1 MSRPLSRILCLLL
14 ALSMLAATACT
25 GGVTPGNTTSHVH
38 ETDTEPPTSASTG
51 SGSETEAETEPP
63 ILLGEPRDVLVT
75 TKGAVDNMKFSPLPL
90 GQVQA
95 ASWLKNQLLLQA
107 ENVTKQ
113 FESLSPDCKS
123 EGDNRSGW
131 LGGSG
136 ESWERGSYYTRGLI
150 ASAYVLNDEDM
161 KKQARKWI
169 DWTLES
175 QVESGAF
182 GPFASDPEKLDYWPL
197 MPMLMALELYYDA
210 TGDERVIPFLQNY
223 FAWEA
228 EALKTKKLTSWARV
242 RGGDN
247 ILAVLWL
254 YEKTGDES
262 LLDLCKLLYEQTFD
276 WETAYDEEAWLGA
289 YHIVNAQQS
298 FKLFPVMYAVTG
310 DEHYL
315 DVYYEGIENIYMAS
329 GRQDGMSN
337 GDEMSRGIDA
347 VYGNETCAV
356 VERMLCDEIALYLLR
371 DATIADHLELIT
383 YNALPQQL
391 LPDGKGQ
398 VYFTMQNQVMANLGV
413 HGFTSDGG
421 DRSVYGLPGGY
432 PCCVHNYQMGWP
444 LFIASMWMATSDG
457 GLAVGAY
464 GPNTVTATVGSGTKL
479 TVTQTTNYP
488 YEDTVTLTLSADKTD
503 TYPIYVRV
511 PEWCTSPSVTVNG
524 HAVETELIA
533 GEYAALSAAWEDG
546 DVITLTFPAEITA
559 TLTDNNSVSI
569 RRGAVLFAL
578 EIGENWKR
586 IGYDSQNW
594 HINRKYPSY
603 DVTPTTDWNYA
614 LENFNFDDVASNF
627 TVIRNPITD
636 EMRYQLSDVP
646 LVLEA
651 KARAVK
657 DWTLNTALNIARD
670 TPVSPVATDR
680 LGDETV
686 TVRLVPYAHTRLRIT
701 LMPWTGEAQAPKSE
715 RPDESTLLF
724 PSVIVPLEA
733 QGEAAGTSQLSYT
746 VDLAYD
752 SPADLTLKAEINRKD
767 AGTVTL
773 SKGAGTVTLDTE
785 LLGTDRHNRIC
796 FTTEDGSAIPADLT
810 ISLSV
815 TIHDSG
821 ITRYEAEKAKLTGSA
836 YSPGTHVAGIDTV
849 GSSLTFDALVIGEDG
864 DYTLR
869 FYYAAPMGLATH
881 TVYVDGVKRGV
892 LRYNDNG
899 KTLGWGNF
907 SEDIYAD
914 IHLTLTKGTHTLRIV
929 KTAEDIGFAELDAFD
944 LLPCSL
950 TGGIPTPPPEDGD
963 TPDVP

>member
-1 MSRPLSRILCLLL
+1 
-14 ALSMLAATACT
+14 
-25 GGVTPGNTTSHVH
+25 
-38 ETDTEPPTSASTG
+38 
-51 SGSETEAETEPP
+51 
-63 ILLGEPRDVLVT
+63 
-75 TKGAVDNMKFSPLPL
+75 MKFSPLSL

-95 ASWLKNQLLLQA
+95 TSWLRNQLLLQA
-107 ENVTKQ
+107 EQVTKQ
-113 FESLSPDCKS
+113 FETLSPDCKS

-131 LGGSG
+131 LGGTG
-136 ESWERGSYYTRGLI
+136 ENWERGTYYTRGLI
-150 ASAYVLNDEDM
+150 ASAYVLDDDDM
-161 KKQARKWI
+161 KKQAQKWI
-169 DWTLES
+169 DWTLQS
-175 QVESGAF
+175 RVESGAF
-182 GPFASDPEKLDYWPL
+182 GPLANDPDKLDYWPL
-197 MPMLMALELYYDA
+197 MPMLMALEMYHDA

-247 ILAVLWL
+247 IFAVLWL
-254 YEKTGDES
+254 YEKTGDKS

-276 WETAYDEEAWLGA
+276 WEQVYDEEAWLGT

-315 DVYYEGIENIYMAS
+315 EVYYKGIENIYMAS

-356 VERMLCDEIALYLLR
+356 VERMLCDEITLCLLR
-371 DATIADHLELIT
+371 DATVADHLELIT

-421 DRSVYGLPGGY
+421 DRSVYGLPGGF

-479 TVTQTTNYP
+479 TITQTTNYP
-488 YEDTVTLTLSADKTD
+488 YEDTITLTLAADKTD
-503 TYPIYVRV
+503 TYPLYIRV
-511 PEWCTSPSVTVNG
+511 PEWCKKPSVTVNG
-524 HAVETELIA
+524 HPVETEPVA

-578 EIGENWKR
+578 EIGENWKKTR
-586 IGYDSQNW
+586 YNPHSWRSVRD
-594 HINRKYPSY
+594 YPSY
-603 DVTPTTDWNYA
+603 DITPTTDWNYA

-651 KARAVK
+651 KARTVEN
-657 DWTLNTALNIARD
+657 WILNTALDIAGD
-670 TPVSPVATDR
+670 TPVSPVSADR
-680 LGDETV
+680 LGNETV
-686 TVRLVPYAHTRLRIT
+686 TVRLVPYSHTRLRIT
-701 LMPWTGEAQAPKSE
+701 LLPWTGDEQAPKSE
-715 RPDESTLLF
+715 RPDENTVLF
-724 PSVIVPLEA
+724 SSVIVPMESR
-733 QGEAAGTSQLSYT
+733 GGAGIPQFSYSVGLT
-746 VDLAYD
+746 YD
-752 SPADLTLKAEINRKD
+752 SPAELTLRMEINRKD
-767 AGTVTL
+767 AGVVTL
-773 SKGAGTVTLDTE
+773 KKGSGTVTLETE
-785 LLGTDRHNRIC
+785 LLSTSRHNRVA
-796 FTTEDGSAIPADLT
+796 FTAEDGSALPTDLT
-810 ISLSV
+810 LALAVSLV
-815 TIHDSG
+815 NNG
-821 ITRYEAEKAKLTGSA
+821 IVRYEAEKAQITGSA
-836 YSPGTHVAGIDTV
+836 TRNATHVGGIDQPGTA
-849 GSSLTFDALVIGEDG
+849 LTFDEVVIDEDG
-864 DYTLR
+864 DYTFR

-881 TVYVDGVKRGV
+881 TIYVDGVKRGV
-892 LRYNDNG
+892 VRYNENG
-899 KTLGWGNF
+899 KSLGWGAF

-914 IHLTLTKGTHTLRIV
+914 IHLTLAKGTHILRIE
-929 KTAEDIGFAELDAFD
+929 KTEADVGFAELDAID
-944 LLPCSL
+944 QIPCSL
-950 TGGIPTPPPEDGD
+950 TGG
-963 TPDVP
+963 VPAQDFKE

>member
-1 MSRPLSRILCLLL
+1 MSKLLSRIFCLLL
-14 ALSMLAATACT
+14 SLSMVASTACS
-25 GGVTPGNTTSHVH
+25 GGAMQEETSSHSH
-38 ETDTEPPTSASTG
+38 ETETEPSTSELVESD
-51 SGSETEAETEPP
+51 TEAEPP
-63 ILLGEPRDVLVT
+63 IELGEPRDVHVT
-75 TKGAVDNMKFSPLPL
+75 TKGAINNMKFSSLPL
-90 GQVQA
+90 GQVKA
-95 ASWLKNQLLLQA
+95 ESWLRNQLLLQA
-107 ENVTKQ
+107 EQVTKQ
-113 FESLSPDCKS
+113 FETLSPDCKS

-131 LGGSG
+131 LGGTG
-136 ESWERGSYYTRGLI
+136 ENWERGTYYTRGLI
-150 ASAYVLNDEDM
+150 ASAYVLDDDDM
-161 KKQARKWI
+161 KAQAQKWI
-169 DWTLES
+169 DWTLQS

-182 GPFASDPEKLDYWPL
+182 GPLANDPDKLDYWPL
-197 MPMLMALELYYDA
+197 MPMLMALEMYHDA

-247 ILAVLWL
+247 IFAVLWL
-254 YEKTGDES
+254 YEKTGDKS

-276 WETAYDEEAWLGA
+276 WEQVYDEEAWLGT

-298 FKLFPVMYAVTG
+298 FKLFPVMYAITG

-315 DVYYEGIENIYMAS
+315 EVYYKGIENIYMAS

-371 DATIADHLELIT
+371 DATVADHLELIT

-398 VYFTMQNQVMANLGV
+398 VYFTMQNQVMANLGA

-421 DRSVYGLPGGY
+421 DRSVYGLPGGF

-479 TVTQTTNYP
+479 TITQTTNYP
-488 YEDTVTLTLSADKTD
+488 YEDTITLTLAADKTD
-503 TYPIYVRV
+503 TYPLYIRV
-511 PEWCTSPSVTVNG
+511 PEWCKKPSVTVNG
-524 HAVETELIA
+524 HPVETEPVA

-546 DVITLTFPAEITA
+546 DVIVLNFPAEITA

-578 EIGENWKR
+578 EIGENWEKTR
-586 IGYDSQNW
+586 YNPHNW
-594 HINRKYPSY
+594 RSVRDYPSY
-603 DVTPTTDWNYA
+603 DITPTTDWNYA

-651 KARAVK
+651 KARVVEN
-657 DWTLNTALNIARD
+657 WILNTALDIAGD
-670 TPVSPVATDR
+670 TPVSPVSADR
-680 LGDETV
+680 LGNETV
-686 TVRLVPYAHTRLRIT
+686 TVRLVPYSHTRLRIT
-701 LMPWTGEAQAPKSE
+701 LLPWTGDEQAPKSE
-715 RPDESTLLF
+715 RPDENTVLF
-724 PSVIVPLEA
+724 SSVIVPMESR
-733 QGEAAGTSQLSYT
+733 GGAGIPQFSYLVGLT
-746 VDLAYD
+746 YD
-752 SPADLTLKAEINRKD
+752 SPAELTLRMEINRKD
-767 AGTVTL
+767 AGLVTL
-773 SKGAGTVTLDTE
+773 KKGSGTVTLETE
-785 LLGTDRHNRIC
+785 LLSTSRHNRVA
-796 FTTEDGSAIPADLT
+796 FTAEDGSALPADLT
-810 ISLSV
+810 LALSV
-815 TIHDSG
+815 SLVNNG
-821 ITRYEAEKAKLTGSA
+821 IVRYEAEKAQITGSA
-836 YSPGTHVAGIDTV
+836 TRNATHVGGIDQPGTA
-849 GSSLTFDALVIGEDG
+849 LTFEEVVIDEDG
-864 DYTLR
+864 DYTFR

-881 TVYVDGVKRGV
+881 TIYVDGVKRGV
-892 LRYNDNG
+892 VRYNENG
-899 KTLGWGNF
+899 KSLGWGAF

-914 IHLTLTKGTHTLRIV
+914 IHLTLTKGTHILRIE
-929 KTAEDIGFAELDAFD
+929 KTEADVGFAELDAID
-944 LLPCSL
+944 QIPCSL
-950 TGGIPTPPPEDGD
+950 TGG
-963 TPDVP
+963 VPAQDFKE

>member
-1 MSRPLSRILCLLL
+1 MNKPLSRILCLLIS
-14 ALSMLAATACT
+14 LSMLTATACT
-25 GGVTPGNTTSHVH
+25 GGGTQSETTPQSH
-38 ETDTEPPTSASTG
+38 ETEAEATTTVSV
-51 SGSETEAETEPP
+51 GSETEPETEFPS
-63 ILLGEPRDVLVT
+63 LLGDPRDVLVT

-95 ASWLKNQLLLQA
+95 TSWLKNQLLLQV
-107 ENVTKQ
+107 EQVTKE
-113 FESLSPDCKS
+113 FEKLSPDCKS

-136 ESWERGSYYTRGLI
+136 ESWERGTYYTRGLI
-150 ASAYVLNDEDM
+150 ASAYVLDDQDM
-161 KKQARKWI
+161 KAQAQKWI

-182 GPFASDPEKLDYWPL
+182 GPYANDTEKLDYWPL
-197 MPMLMALELYYDA
+197 MPMLIALELYHDA

-247 ILAVLWL
+247 IFAVLWL

-262 LLDLCKLLYEQTFD
+262 LLDLCEELYQQTFN
-276 WETAYDEEAWLGA
+276 WEQVYDEEAWMGT

-298 FKLFPVMYAVTG
+298 FKLFPVMYAITG

-315 DVYYEGIENIYMAS
+315 DLYYEGIENIYMAS

-337 GDEMSRGIDA
+337 GDEMSRGIDG

-371 DATIADHLELIT
+371 DATIADHLEEIT

-398 VYFTMQNQVMANLGV
+398 VYFTMQNQVMANLGI
-413 HGFTSDGG
+413 HGFTSEGG
-421 DRSVYGLPGGY
+421 DRSVYGLPGGF

-444 LFIASMWMATSDG
+444 LFIASMWMSTSDG

-464 GPNTVTATVGSGTKL
+464 GPNTVTATVGNGTQL

-503 TYPIYVRV
+503 TYPLYIRV
-511 PEWCTSPSVTVNG
+511 PEWCDHPSVTVNG
-524 HAVETELIA
+524 HSVDAELIA
-533 GEYAALSAAWEDG
+533 GEYAALTAAWEDG

-578 EIGENWKR
+578 EIGEKWDR
-586 IGYDSQNW
+586 IGYDPFNW
-594 HINRKYPSY
+594 HVVKKYPSY
-603 DVTPTTDWNYA
+603 NITPTTDWNYA
-614 LENFNFDDVASNF
+614 LDNFNFDDVASNF
-627 TVIRNPITD
+627 TVTRNPITD

-657 DWTLNTALNIARD
+657 DWTLNTALEIAGD
-670 TPVSPVATDR
+670 TPVSPVASDR
-680 LGDETV
+680 LMAETV
-686 TVRLVPYAHTRLRIT
+686 TVRLVPYAYTRLRIT
-701 LMPWTGEAQAPKSE
+701 LMPWTGDAQTLESE

-724 PSVIVPLEA
+724 PSMIVPLEA
-733 QGEAAGTSQLSYT
+733 QGEAAGSTQFSYT
-746 VDLAYD
+746 VNLTYV
-752 SPADLTLKAEINRKD
+752 SPADLTLKVEINRKD

-773 SKGAGTVTLDTE
+773 KKGEGTATFDTK
-785 LLGTDRHNRIC
+785 LLGTDRHNRLS

-810 ISLSV
+810 VSLSV
-815 TIHDSG
+815 VIHDNG
-821 ITRYEAEKAKLTGSA
+821 IVRYEAEKAKLTGSA
-836 YSPGTHVAGIDTV
+836 YTTGSHIAGIDTV
-849 GSSLTFDALVIGEDG
+849 GSSLTFNNLVIGEDG

-892 LRYNDNG
+892 LRYNENG
-899 KTLGWGNF
+899 NSLGWGSF
-907 SEDIYAD
+907 SEEIYAD
-914 IHLTLTKGTHTLRIV
+914 IHLTLEKGTHTLRIE
-929 KTAEDIGFAELDAFD
+929 KTATDVGFAELDAFERI
-944 LLPCSL
+944 PCAL
-950 TGGIPTPPPEDGD
+950 TGGVPEKEDEA
-963 TPDVP
+963 